1 MHGNVLGASVSISD
15 DGRTIA
21 VGVPSFETINEVTM
35 DPGHVTILVNDGMSW
50 QKIGQDINGEAAGD
64 FQEGLW
70 PCRRM
75 D

>member
-1 MHGNVLGASVSISD
+1 MYGDVLGASVSISE

-21 VGVPSFETINEVTM
+21 VGVPSFEMINQVTM
-35 DPGHVTILVNDGMSW
+35 DPGHVTILVSDGTSW

-64 FQEGLW
+64 FSGNLW
-70 PCRRM
+70 PCRPM